1 MPLSL
6 KGIEKPLDLEFFWQL
21 SDQGQARLQGE
32 AKVNRLDFVVGS
44 GSWADDSTI
53 GLEVPVLVDL
63 LLERREE

>member
-1 MPLSL
+1 MP
-6 KGIEKPLDLEFFWQL
+6 KVFRGALEFFWQL

-32 AKVNRLDFVVGS
+32 AKMNRLDFGVGS

-53 GLEVPVLVDL
+53 GLEVRVLVD